1 MLTRSRAPPRASR
14 APRRI
19 WAGSRPGRR
28 EGAHADEA
36 GEARTEPAA
45 GEASE
50 DEDETL
56 LGFDLE
62 ATGFVVLAA
71 GLSLALALGV
81 WLRPTWGLLLV
92 AVVVVMVAF
101 AALDVREVFH
111 QLDDDDGGL
120 ALLAG
125 VVAVL
130 HLAAATVALMMGGEL
145 ASRARDA
152 VS

>member
-1 MLTRSRAPPRASR
+1 M
-14 APRRI
+14 
-19 WAGSRPGRR
+19 
-28 EGAHADEA
+28 
-36 GEARTEPAA
+36 
-45 GEASE
+45 
-50 DEDETL
+50 
-56 LGFDLE
+56 
-62 ATGFVVLAA
+62 VLAA

-81 WLRPTWGLLLV
+81 WLRPTWALLLV